1 MGTSRKRE
9 SQDESHKWL
18 VGLLVA
24 AVLSIATAALA
35 TSILAIQDVRS
46 LNREIGNLKA
56 ELDKIRK
63 VSGWTI
69 ERPTT
74 KERRLALRG
83 TVGETLQECTPWL
96 LVSPLGYDGSW
107 PLPISIVS
115 EREWEGVVYLGREG
129 HPEDK
134 GKYAVR
140 LIFADPAA
148 NQHFD
153 QYLKDHEVD
162 RDYPSMTLPPGI
174 TEADWIVAERE

>member
-1 MGTSRKRE
+1 MGTSRKGE
-9 SQDESHKWL
+9 SQNGSHKWL

-63 VSGWTI
+63 VPGWTI

-83 TVGETLQECTPWL
+83 TVGETLQECTTWL
-96 LVSPLGYDGSW
+96 LVSPLGYDGS
-107 PLPISIVS
+107 
-115 EREWEGVVYLGREG
+115 
-129 HPEDK
+129 
-134 GKYAVR
+134 
-140 LIFADPAA
+140 
-148 NQHFD
+148 
-153 QYLKDHEVD
+153 
-162 RDYPSMTLPPGI
+162 
-174 TEADWIVAERE
+174 